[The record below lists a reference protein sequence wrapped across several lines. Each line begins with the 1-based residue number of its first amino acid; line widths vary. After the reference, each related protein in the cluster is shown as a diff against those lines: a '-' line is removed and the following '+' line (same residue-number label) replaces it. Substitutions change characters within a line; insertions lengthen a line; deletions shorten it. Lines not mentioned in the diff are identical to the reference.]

1 MLVLTA
7 ADVETVLPMAV
18 AIDGMAEALR
28 GLALGRYLQPDR
40 IQARAQ
46 GAALLGLM
54 PAFRAGPDPVW
65 VVKTVLFAPGN
76 RSRGLATHQGFVAL
90 YDGETGCPQALVD
103 ASAIT
108 AIRTAAASALATR
121 ILAMP
126 DAACVA
132 IVGTGTQ
139 ARSHVSAMRT
149 ILPNA
154 RILVAGRSPEHAAA
168 LATTTGSEAATVES
182 AVRQANIVCTV
193 TAAGSPIL
201 HRSWVQDGCHINA
214 VGASSPG
221 RREIDG
227 VLMAT
232 SEFFVDSRSQA
243 LSECGEYRM
252 ALAEGLIRPEHI
264 RAELGEVLVGRQKG
278 RSSPDAITIFKSL
291 GMAVEDLRSAELAV
305 ELARLAGLGCEV
317 DV

>member
-7 ADVETVLPMAV
+7 ADVETVLPIAV

-28 GLALGRYLQPDR
+28 GLAEGRYLQPDR
-40 IQARAQ
+40 IQARAE

-90 YDGETGCPQALVD
+90 YDGETGCLRALVD

-232 SEFFVDSRSQA
+232 SESRSQA

-278 RSSPDAITIFKSL
+278 RSSPEAITIFKSL

-305 ELARLAGLGCEV
+305 ELARVAGLGCEV
-317 DV
+317 LV